1 MTVTLTWQSI
11 LLPILVLAAIVAV
24 VYLIMVLANL
34 ITTLKKVNTV
44 LDDAKEITT
53 FATTQTNKADKI
65 ITGMGDS
72 FSAVATNLKANKNVI
87 KNVSSLVGAT
97 TSIIGV
103 AKATGKKK
111 AKVEAEAAPEKAGKK
126 TKKNMRW
133 L

>member
-1 MTVTLTWQSI
+1 MTVTLTWQTI
-11 LLPILVLAAIVAV
+11 LIPILVIAAIIAV
-24 VYLIMVLANL
+24 VFLIIVLANL

-65 ITGMGDS
+65 IQGMGES
-72 FSAVATNLKANKNVI
+72 VSAVASNLKANKNVI
-87 KNVSSLVGAT
+87 RNVSSIVGAT

-111 AKVEAEAAPEKAGKK
+111 AQVNAEAVKAEGKK
-126 TKKNMRW
+126 TKKNK
-133 L
+133 

>member
-1 MTVTLTWQSI
+1 MTVTLTWQTI
-11 LLPILVLAAIVAV
+11 LIPILVIAAIIAV
-24 VYLIMVLANL
+24 VFLIIVLANL

-65 ITGMGDS
+65 IQGMGES
-72 FSAVATNLKANKNVI
+72 VSAVASNLKANKNVI
-87 KNVSSLVGAT
+87 RNVSSIVGAT

-111 AKVEAEAAPEKAGKK
+111 AKANAEAVKAEGKK
-126 TKKNMRW
+126 TKKNK
-133 L
+133 